1 MGFAGTDVP
10 TAPGRS
16 RGEGVAV
23 RHNDFERGFTLI
35 EVMVAL
41 AVVAVALPALL
52 MTISQQLDSV
62 RYLEDQSHAQWVA
75 ANRLAELRLVS
86 QSRGTLQTGLIAGS
100 EELAGRE
107 WYWWSEG
114 KETAVPGFYRYE
126 ILVSGQEDG
135 RMTPDVTLDGYL
147 LHGANEVGR

>member
-1 MGFAGTDVP
+1 M
-10 TAPGRS
+10 
-16 RGEGVAV
+16 

-147 LHGANEVGR
+147 